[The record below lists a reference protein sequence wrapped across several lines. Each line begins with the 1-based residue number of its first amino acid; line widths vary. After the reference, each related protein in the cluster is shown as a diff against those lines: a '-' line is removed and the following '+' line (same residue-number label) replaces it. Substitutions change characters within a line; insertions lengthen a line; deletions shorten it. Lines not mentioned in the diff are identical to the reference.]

1 MTRLAIPVIAA
12 VAAVLL
18 LPGCG
23 RGQPPAPVAGPAEP
37 PGRELFRL
45 AEDYFEESLALN
57 PLLATYLGDER
68 YNDQLTI
75 DISPQHL
82 AAVRALEERYL
93 AAAEAMDPGALD
105 EEDRLSWEMFT
116 IGRRETL
123 ARLDFPG
130 HLLPL
135 DQMYSVPH
143 VMALFGSGQGPQ
155 PFRTADDYR
164 NFMSRIDDF
173 DRWADQAIEN
183 MRSGIERGVVHPRV
197 VVEKTIPQLDAML
210 AATAEETLFWGPVD
224 NFPAVIDEAARRA
237 LTEAWRA
244 RLEGTLLPALGRLR
258 DFLRDEYLPAARET
272 VAWTALPDGEDWY
285 AQEVR
290 LQTTTDMTPEEI
302 HRLGLSEVARI
313 RAEMDRIRGEVG
325 FDGDLAEFFVHLK
338 TDAQFFFDNPDEVLA
353 AYTVLKQRIDAALPL
368 LFSDFPR
375 ADYELRV
382 IEAFRAESSAGGEY
396 QMPSVDGSRPGVFYV
411 NTFNLKAQPRYGTE
425 TLSLHEASP
434 GHHFQIAIQQEL
446 EHLPRFR
453 RFADYNAFAEGW
465 ALYAESLG
473 PALGLFQ
480 DPYQYYGMLND
491 EQLRAMR
498 LVVDTG
504 LHAFGWTREQAIQ
517 FMLENSSLAET
528 DVIAEVERYIA
539 WPGQALGYKIA
550 QLELMRLRADAEQAL
565 GESFDLKAWHSMV
578 LRGGSMPLGVLAA
591 RNQRWIEAQLAA
603 D

>member
-1 MTRLAIPVIAA
+1 MTRFAIAA
-12 VAAVLL
+12 AAAVLL
-18 LPGCG
+18 LQGCG
-23 RGQPPAPVAGPAEP
+23 RGQPPEPAAGPVEA
-37 PGRELFRL
+37 PGRVLFRL

-68 YNDQLTI
+68 YNDRLAI
-75 DISPQHL
+75 DIAPQHL

-93 AAAEAMDPGALD
+93 AAAEAMDPDVLD

-123 ARLDFPG
+123 ARLEFPG
-130 HLLPL
+130 HLLPV

-155 PFRTADDYR
+155 PFRSADDYR
-164 NFMSRIDDF
+164 NFMSRMDDF

-183 MRSGIERGVVHPRV
+183 MRRGIERGVVHPRV
-197 VVEKTIPQLDAML
+197 VVEKMIPQFDAML
-210 AATAEETLFWGPVD
+210 AAQAEQTLFWGPVD
-224 NFPAVIDEAARRA
+224 SFPAAIDEAERRA
-237 LTEAWRA
+237 LTEEWRT
-244 RLEGTLLPALGRLR
+244 RLEGTLLPALGRLH
-258 DFLRDEYLPAARET
+258 DFLREEYLPAARET
-272 VAWTALPDGEDWY
+272 VAWTALPNGEAWY

-313 RAEMDRIRGEVG
+313 RAEMDRVRGEVG
-325 FDGDLAEFFVHLK
+325 FDGALDEFFVHLK
-338 TDAQFFFDNPDEVLA
+338 TDPQFFFGSPDEVLA
-353 AYTVLKQRIDAALPL
+353 AYTELKQRIDAALPL

-473 PALGLFQ
+473 PALGLFE

-550 QLELMRLRADAEQAL
+550 QLEILRLRQDAEQAL
-565 GESFDLKAWHSMV
+565 GERFDLKAWHSMV

-591 RNQRWIEAQLAA
+591 RNQRWIEARLAA
-603 D
+603 G

>member
-1 MTRLAIPVIAA
+1 VKRLAVAVTAA
-12 VAAVLL
+12 TLL
-18 LPGCG
+18 VSACG
-23 RGQPPAPVAGPAEP
+23 RGQAPAPAAGPVEP
-37 PGRELFRL
+37 PGRVLFRL

-68 YNDQLTI
+68 YNDRLAI

-93 AAAEAMDPGALD
+93 AAAQEIAPDVLD
-105 EEDRLSWEMFT
+105 EEDRLTWEMFT
-116 IGRRETL
+116 IGRHETL
-123 ARLDFPG
+123 ASLEFPH

-135 DQMYSVPH
+135 NQMYSVPH
-143 VMALFGSGQGPQ
+143 VMALFGSGRGPQ
-155 PFRTADDYR
+155 PYRTADDYR
-164 NFMSRIDDF
+164 SFMSRMDDF

-183 MRSGIERGVVHPRV
+183 MRSGIARGVVHPRV
-197 VVEKTIPQLDAML
+197 VVEKMIPQFDAML
-210 AATAEETLFWGPVD
+210 AADVEETLFWGPID
-224 NFPAVIDEAARRA
+224 NFSAGVEDSERVR
-237 LTEAWRA
+237 LTGEWRA
-244 RLEGTLLPALGRLR
+244 RLSGTLLPTIQRLR

-272 VAWTALPDGEDWY
+272 VAWTALPEGEAWY
-285 AQEVR
+285 EHEVR
-290 LQTTTDMTPEEI
+290 AQTTTDMTPEEI

-313 RAEMDRIRGEVG
+313 RAEMDRIRSEVG

-338 TDAQFFFDNPDEVLA
+338 TDPRFFFDSPDEVLA
-353 AYTVLKQRIDAALPL
+353 AYTELKRRIDAALPL

-465 ALYAESLG
+465 ALYAESIG
-473 PALGLFQ
+473 PDLGLFK

-517 FMLENSSLAET
+517 FMLENSSLAES
-528 DVIAEVERYIA
+528 DVVAEVERYIA

-550 QLELMRLRADAEQAL
+550 QLEILRLRGDAEQAL
-565 GESFDLKAWHSMV
+565 GERFDLKAWHSMV

-591 RNQRWIEAQLAA
+591 RNERWIEARLAA

>member
-1 MTRLAIPVIAA
+1 MAA
-12 VAAVLL
+12 AAAALL
-18 LPGCG
+18 VSACG
-23 RGQPPAPVAGPAEP
+23 RGQPPAPVAAPGDS
-37 PGRELFRL
+37 PGRQLFRL
-45 AEDYFEESLALN
+45 AEDYFEEHLALN
-57 PLLATYLGDER
+57 PLLATYLGDDR
-68 YNDQLTI
+68 YNDRLTN
-75 DISPQHL
+75 DISPQHR

-93 AAAEAMDPGALD
+93 AAAQAIDPAAMDEA
-105 EEDRLSWEMFT
+105 DRLNWEMFT

-155 PFRTADDYR
+155 PFRSAGDYR
-164 NFMSRIDDF
+164 NFMARMSEF
-173 DRWADQAIEN
+173 SGWADQAIEN
-183 MRSGIERGVVHPRV
+183 MRHGIERGVVHPRV
-197 VVEKTIPQLDAML
+197 IVEKAIPQFDAML
-210 AATAEETLFWGPVD
+210 AARAEETLFWGPID
-224 NFPAVIDEAARRA
+224 SLPPDLDEAERLA
-237 LTEAWRA
+237 LTEEWRA
-244 RLEGTLLPALGRLR
+244 RVEDTLLPALGRLR

-272 VAWTALPDGEDWY
+272 VAWTALPNGEPWY
-285 AQEVR
+285 SQEVR
-290 LQTTTDMTPEEI
+290 LQTTTDMEAEEI

-313 RAEMDRIRGEVG
+313 RAEMDRVRQEVG
-325 FDGDLAEFFVHLK
+325 FDGDLGEFFVHLK
-338 TDAQFFFDNPDEVLA
+338 SDPKFFFDSPDEVLA
-353 AYTVLKQRIDAALPL
+353 AYTELKERIDAALPR

-375 ADYELRV
+375 ADYELRI

-411 NTFNLKAQPRYGTE
+411 NTFNLQAQPRYGTE

-473 PALGLFQ
+473 PALGLFK

-528 DVIAEVERYIA
+528 DVISEVERYIA

-550 QLELMRLRADAEQAL
+550 QLELLRLRGEAEQAL
-565 GESFDLKAWHSMV
+565 GERFDLKAWHSMV

-591 RNQRWIEAQLAA
+591 RNQRWIEAQLGAG
-603 D
+603 